1 MFVTDKK
8 NSLILSFSLVQ
19 QPNYR
24 VMEPSARLLRNPRSR
39 ARSFD
44 QAMYNDANSNAISS
58 IDPPIVDQNPANRID
73 IAFASGNRAQNIPT
87 QPVVD
92 NEQSES
98 IPILNTSP
106 DVLVY
111 EANPTTANIE
121 ANSNPNGAVENTQQN
136 PSAPYQSNQ
145 NNGLYFARNQ
155 TNSRCPYLFR
165 RLSASN
171 YMPNQIRNNYL
182 RPAYAPHESLW
193 NLQQHTQELHR
204 RHMTN
209 SMNPSMSNEAMPINT
224 FNAYPGR
231 TNGSASVSN
240 ATLCVS
246 CNQHHP
252 NTHPNR
258 RLRPHVCHL
267 NLVSVSYAKCQML
280 FHSILKS
287 NFFVIFILL
296 HRIQKILHHLLCGKY
311 HFDQLFFQFK
321 SNLINY
327 IFNFP
332 VAVIRIIN
340 MCIIICIIIIHLV
353 QHLLI
358 NHIMCTLALA

>member
-1 MFVTDKK
+1 M
-8 NSLILSFSLVQ
+8 Q

-24 VMEPSARLLRNPRSR
+24 VMEPITRLPRSNPRSR

-58 IDPPIVDQNPANRID
+58 IDPQIIDQNPANHID

-87 QPVVD
+87 QPAVD
-92 NEQSES
+92 NAES

-111 EANPTTANIE
+111 EANPTTANTE
-121 ANSNPNGAVENTQQN
+121 VNNNPNGAVENTQQN
-136 PSAPYQSNQ
+136 TSVPYQSNQ

-171 YMPNQIRNNYL
+171 YMPNPIRNNYL

-209 SMNPSMSNEAMPINT
+209 SMNPSMSNETMPINT
-224 FNAYPGR
+224 FNGYPGR

-252 NTHPNR
+252 NTHPHR

-280 FHSILKS
+280 FHSILISSSFSFCFTESRKS
-287 NFFVIFILL
+287 FTTYYAVNIILINFFFN
-296 HRIQKILHHLLCGKY
+296 
-311 HFDQLFFQFK
+311 
-321 SNLINY
+321 SNLIQLITY
-327 IFNFP
+327 SIF
-332 VAVIRIIN
+332 
-340 MCIIICIIIIHLV
+340 
-353 QHLLI
+353 QSQ
-358 NHIMCTLALA
+358 